1 MDRND
6 QAAIDTLFR
15 RLQAVA
21 AQSGPRDPEAEARI
35 AEQMNAIPGAPYFM
49 AQTLVMQQQALDAA
63 EAQLSQSQG
72 RSGLMPD
79 MARAEGTERSS
90 SVPRA
95 GRRAQAHQPTGF
107 LAGAAQ
113 TALGVTGG
121 LFLGSMLGSMF
132 GMGGAEAGTDTGDG
146 SAEDAADPGMDDDA
160 GGFFDDLGI

>member
-6 QAAIDTLFR
+6 QAAIDALFD
-15 RLQAVA
+15 RLETVA
-21 AQSGPRDPEAEARI
+21 ARAGARDPQAEARI
-35 AEQMNAIPGAPYFM
+35 AERMRAIPGAAYLM

-63 EAQLSQSQG
+63 EAQRADPRAG
-72 RSGLMPD
+72 RSGLLPED
-79 MARAEGTERSS
+79 DDGAARAS

-95 GRRAQAHQPTGF
+95 GQRREAAPQGF

-132 GMGGAEAGTDTGDG
+132 GMGGAEAGTGEGDG